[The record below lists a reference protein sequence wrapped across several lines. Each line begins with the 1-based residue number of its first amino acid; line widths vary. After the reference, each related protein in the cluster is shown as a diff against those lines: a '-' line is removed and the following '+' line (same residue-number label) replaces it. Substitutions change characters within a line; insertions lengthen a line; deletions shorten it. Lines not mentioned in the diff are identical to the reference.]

1 MNLLDRIA
9 YDTGGYTV
17 QEILSSFCKK
27 ILEIIDLVNKNEE
40 ICDEAHT
47 LIENIR
53 NEVVPDLVDDVFKE
67 LQDSGYFDNLVNV
80 TLIENLRTELT
91 RLLNQTITD
100 YTNRL
105 DNFDSELD
113 TKVSYPILDNEVGVT
128 NITYEY
134 GNVKRYGAI
143 GEISI
148 EDNTTSFQNAIDSAY
163 ACGFNVYVPM
173 GIYNILSTLYLPSRI
188 SIKGEI
194 TSKYVYDYV
203 YNPSDF
209 RGSLIISKCDYLFK
223 PKNVNSYNIQETQLN
238 MKEIMFLNRTLGSY
252 HKTVLFKNMNLKSS
266 NLENIS
272 TLDYSIVLMGW
283 LSGVSTIK
291 NCNFQGIYNYFIYSL
306 KEAPNAII
314 NELML
319 SDNPCLIDSYILD
332 SYING
337 KGNATGAILF
347 KGQGIAHSTI
357 SNNFMDYAKEVFRFT
372 KSNKTS
378 IISNNTFD
386 VCYRIFKGK
395 INSLNINGNSFNN
408 CRYNSSY
415 WMHLTDEE
423 MINNEWGVLEPDPG
437 FTDTNVTNNSSYQSD
452 FLFKFDTQYS
462 IYNITFNNNMLD
474 CYLSEEPFQYKAVKG
489 GVELDQTNIFLGDLM
504 YKEYSTLP
512 NPSLTISGGVYRITS
527 FNGHIIRYKNRMLY
541 NNNGK
546 WCNMDGSD
554 FIDS

>member
-1 MNLLDRIA
+1 MSNENNKF
-9 YDTGGYTV
+9 
-17 QEILSSFCKK
+17 Q
-27 ILEIIDLVNKNEE
+27 ID
-40 ICDEAHT
+40 
-47 LIENIR
+47 
-53 NEVVPDLVDDVFKE
+53 
-67 LQDSGYFDNLVNV
+67 
-80 TLIENLRTELT
+80 IENLFKQNVNDLSSIKELYRKLKEVEEKISQIKYIDNT
-91 RLLNQTITD
+91 LVKKIKKEYEKLEKIILDENVQLKLNNSINEINSQM
-100 YTNRL
+100 
-105 DNFDSELD
+105 DN
-113 TKVSYPILDNEVGVT
+113 KVSYPILENEVGVI

-194 TSKYVYDYV
+194 TTKYVYDYV

-209 RGSLIISKCDYLFK
+209 RGSIIISKCDYLFK
-223 PKNVNSYNIQETQLN
+223 PKNVNSYNIQETQLI
-238 MKEIMFLNRTLGSY
+238 MKEIMFLNKTVGSY
-252 HKTVLFKNMNLKSS
+252 DKTVLFKNMNLKSS
-266 NLENIS
+266 NLENVC

-291 NCNFQGIYNYFIYSL
+291 NCNFQGINHHFIYSL
-306 KEAPNAII
+306 KAAPNDLIDD
-314 NELML
+314 LML
-319 SDNPCLIDSYILD
+319 SDNSCLVDSYILD

-337 KGNATGAILF
+337 KANTTGAILF

-357 SNNFMDYAKEVFRFT
+357 SNNFIDYAKEVFSFT
-372 KSNKTS
+372 LKNKTS

-386 VCYRIFKGK
+386 VCYRIFKGV
-395 INSLNINGNSFNN
+395 INSLNIYGNSFNN
-408 CRYNSSY
+408 CCYNSSY
-415 WMHLTDEE
+415 WKHLTDEE
-423 MINNEWGVLEPDPG
+423 MINSEWGVLEPSPG
-437 FTDTNVTNNSSYQSD
+437 FTDTNITNNSAYQSD
-452 FLFKFDTQYS
+452 FLFKFDSLYS
-462 IYNITFNNNMLD
+462 IYNITFNNNMLH
-474 CYLSEEPFQYKAVKG
+474 CYLSENPFLYKAVKTK
-489 GVELDQTNIFLGDLM
+489 VELDQTNIFLGDLM

-512 NPSLTISGGVYRITS
+512 NPSLSISGGVYRITS

-546 WCNMDGSD
+546 WCNMDGSE

>member
-1 MNLLDRIA
+1 MP
-9 YDTGGYTV
+9 
-17 QEILSSFCKK
+17 E
-27 ILEIIDLVNKNEE
+27 
-40 ICDEAHT
+40 
-47 LIENIR
+47 
-53 NEVVPDLVDDVFKE
+53 LVDDIMKE
-67 LQDSGYFDNLVNV
+67 MQDSGYFDSLVNV

-91 RLLNQTITD
+91 TLLNDTITD

-105 DNFDSELD
+105 DNFNSELD

-143 GEISI
+143 GEISK

-194 TSKYVYDYV
+194 TTKYVYDYV
-203 YNPSDF
+203 YKPNDF

-266 NLENIS
+266 NLENVS

-283 LSGVSTIK
+283 LSGVTTIK
-291 NCNFQGIYNYFIYSL
+291 NCNFQGINNHFIYSL
-306 KEAPNAII
+306 KEAPNSLID
-314 NELML
+314 ELML
-319 SDNPCLIDSYILD
+319 SDNPCLVDSYILN

-337 KGNATGAILF
+337 KGNETGAILF

-357 SNNFMDYAKEVFRFT
+357 SNNFIDYAKEVFRFT
-372 KSNKTS
+372 ASNKTS

-395 INSLNINGNSFNN
+395 VNSLNINGNSFNN

-437 FTDTNVTNNSSYQSD
+437 FTDTNVSNNSTYQSD
-452 FLFKFDTQYS
+452 FLFKFDTKYS
-462 IYNITFNNNMLD
+462 IYNITFNNNMLH
-474 CYLSEEPFQYKAVKG
+474 CYLSEEPFKYNAVKG
-489 GVELDQTNIFLGDLM
+489 GGELDQTNIFLGDLM

>member
-1 MNLLDRIA
+1 MPKENNKVDINKHEIDIDTLFKQNVNDLLSIKELYSKLEELGEKITQVKYIDN
-9 YDTGGYTV
+9 TLV
-17 QEILSSFCKK
+17 KK
-27 ILEIIDLVNKNEE
+27 IKKEYENLKKIILD
-40 ICDEAHT
+40 
-47 LIENIR
+47 ENIQ
-53 NEVVPDLVDDVFKE
+53 V
-67 LQDSGYFDNLVNV
+67 Q
-80 TLIENLRTELT
+80 
-91 RLLNQTITD
+91 
-100 YTNRL
+100 L
-105 DNFDSELD
+105 DNKIDEFNIKLTNDIETINSHLD
-113 TKVSYPILDNEVGVT
+113 NKVSYPILDNEVGVL
-128 NITYEY
+128 NINYEY

-148 EDNTTSFQNAIDSAY
+148 EDNTASFQNAIDSAY

-194 TSKYVYDYV
+194 TTKYVYDYV

-209 RGSLIISKCDYLFK
+209 RGSIIISKCDYLFK
-223 PKNVNSYNIQETQLN
+223 PKNVNSYNIQETQLI
-238 MKEIMFLNRTLGSY
+238 MKEIMFLNRTVGSY
-252 HKTVLFKNMNLKSS
+252 DKTVLFKNMNLKSS
-266 NLENIS
+266 NLENVC

-291 NCNFQGIYNYFIYSL
+291 NCNFQGINYYFIYSL
-306 KEAPNAII
+306 KEAPNDLIDD
-314 NELML
+314 LML
-319 SDNPCLIDSYILD
+319 SDNVCLVDSYILD

-337 KGNATGAILF
+337 KANTTGAILF

-357 SNNFMDYAKEVFRFT
+357 SNNFIDYAKEVFRFT
-372 KSNKTS
+372 ASNKTS

-395 INSLNINGNSFNN
+395 INSLNIYGNSFNN

-415 WMHLTDEE
+415 WKYLTDEE
-423 MINNEWGVLEPDPG
+423 MINSEWGVLEPSSG
-437 FTDTNVTNNSSYQSD
+437 FTDTNITNNSAYQSD
-452 FLFKFDTQYS
+452 ILFKFDSQYS
-462 IYNITFNNNMLD
+462 IYNITFNNNMLH

-489 GVELDQTNIFLGDLM
+489 KGELDQTNIFLGDLM

-512 NPSLTISGGVYRITS
+512 NPSLAITGGVYRITS

-541 NNNGK
+541 NNNGM
-546 WCNMDGSD
+546 WCNMDGSE